1 MASLML
7 DYKYATYKD
16 KYVGFSNQIRLPQ
29 NLIYELLSPLGL
41 VILMFKCLLGAGR
54 HFKKA

>member
-7 DYKYATYKD
+7 DYKYATKD
-16 KYVGFSNQIRLPQ
+16 KYVGFLNQIPLPQ
-29 NLIYELLSPLGL
+29 NLIFELLSPLGL

-54 HFKKA
+54 QFKKA

>member
-7 DYKYATYKD
+7 DYKYATKD
-16 KYVGFSNQIRLPQ
+16 KYVGFSNQSRLPQ